1 MSFIINIYM
10 SKFEK
15 KFFSLLREREDV
27 DALNA
32 GPEDDAASFED
43 SLDDPDNSGDF
54 EEVNEPN
61 VNYQEDLKTLK
72 DWVHTIDGFKGYL
85 NGQSG
90 SVMGRLKAEAKIGT
104 LFDDISD
111 ATKASIL
118 DIAERLASLNEQ
130 LKNLYT
136 EKHK

>member
-1 MSFIINIYM
+1 M

-15 KFFSLLREREDV
+15 KFFSLLNEAEDV
-27 DALNA
+27 APEETPAVDAT
-32 GPEDDAASFED
+32 PEDDKAAFD
-43 SLDDPDNSGDF
+43 NSLDGTANSGDF
-54 EEVNEPN
+54 EEVQEPN
-61 VNYQEDLKTLK
+61 VDYVADLETLK
-72 DWVHTIDGFKGYL
+72 SWIGTIDEFKNYI
-85 NGQSG
+85 NGPNESILG
-90 SVMGRLKAEAKIGT
+90 KLKAEAKVGT

-111 ATKASIL
+111 ATKAEIL

>member
-1 MSFIINIYM
+1 MSLIINIYM

-15 KFFSLLREREDV
+15 KFFSLLSEQEDV

-32 GPEDDAASFED
+32 APEDDAESFQG
-43 SLDDPDNSGDF
+43 SLDEPDTAGDF
-54 EEVNEPN
+54 EEVQEPN
-61 VNYQEDLKTLK
+61 VDYGADLETLK
-72 DWVHTIDGFKGYL
+72 SWIGTIDQFKEYI
-85 NGQSG
+85 NGENG
-90 SVMGRLKAEAKIGT
+90 SILGKLKAEAKVGT

-111 ATKASIL
+111 ATKAEIL

>member
-1 MSFIINIYM
+1 M

-15 KFFSLLREREDV
+15 KFFSLLKEREDV

-32 GPEDDAASFED
+32 GPEDDAASFD
-43 SLDDPDNSGDF
+43 NSLDNPEASGDF

-61 VNYQEDLKTLK
+61 VDYQKDLETLK
-72 DWVHTIDGFKGYL
+72 GWVNTIDQFKGYL
-85 NGQSG
+85 NGESG
-90 SVMGRLKAEAKIGT
+90 SVMGKLKAEAKIGT

-111 ATKASIL
+111 ATKANIL

>member
-1 MSFIINIYM
+1 M

-15 KFFSLLREREDV
+15 KFFSLLSEQEDV
-27 DALNA
+27 DALSA
-32 GPEDDAASFED
+32 APEDDAAAFQG
-43 SLDDPDNSGDF
+43 SLDEPENSGDF
-54 EEVNEPN
+54 EEVQEPN
-61 VNYQEDLKTLK
+61 VDYAADLETLKT
-72 DWVHTIDGFKGYL
+72 WIATIDEFKNYI
-85 NGQSG
+85 NGPDESILG
-90 SVMGRLKAEAKIGT
+90 KLKAEAKVGT

-111 ATKASIL
+111 ATKAEVL

>member
-1 MSFIINIYM
+1 M

-15 KFFSLLREREDV
+15 KFFSLLSEQEDV

-32 GPEDDAASFED
+32 APEDDAESFQG
-43 SLDDPDNSGDF
+43 SLDEPGNSGDF
-54 EEVNEPN
+54 EEVQEPN
-61 VNYQEDLKTLK
+61 VDYAADLETLK
-72 DWVHTIDGFKGYL
+72 GWIGTIDQFKNYI
-85 NGQSG
+85 NGEQG
-90 SVMGRLKAEAKIGT
+90 SILGKLKAEAKVGT

-111 ATKASIL
+111 ATKAEIL